1 MGRDLADLATFRE
14 SFSGFLMAT
23 SLLSR
28 KSFAAFGRI
37 DGRAAHLPDY
47 VIDAVARID
56 KEIIANIRPLRGG
69 FHWAHT

>member
-28 KSFAAFGRI
+28 KSFAASGMI
-37 DGRAAHLPDY
+37 DGRAARLPDY

-56 KEIIANIRPLRGG
+56 RGIIANIRPLRGG

>member
-1 MGRDLADLATFRE
+1 MI
-14 SFSGFLMAT
+14 T

-37 DGRAAHLPDY
+37 DGRAARLPDY
-47 VIDAVARID
+47 VIDAVTRTD
-56 KEIIANIRPLRGG
+56 KGIIANIRPLRGG